1 MDMPIYYPER
11 STLRKVIYQYNG
23 EEYQVITLNKMLSG
37 VQGNILG
44 IEIPETDNA
53 PDPIYTQMLFN
64 TLQRYMFAE
73 IGFDIDEVFIE
84 RFQSRWSMWAEYYYN
99 ILHRVVGNSGLFD
112 RTIQRNGTTNIT
124 EKRDIDESHEQNL
137 ADTGIETTTVNDTIN
152 GETTGSGDRTEYE
165 VNTQHSTATNNTES
179 TQDRTE
185 SKTLNTKHVRTGT
198 DTRDENNT
206 HDTVT
211 EQNVTET
218 EITAE
223 KFNLLTR
230 ANTIIDEFSELF
242 NNLFMQVFTTM

>member
-1 MDMPIYYPER
+1 MPIYYSER
-11 STLRKVIYQYNG
+11 ATLRKIIYEYNG
-23 EEYQVITLNKMLSG
+23 EDYQVITLNKMLSG
-37 VQGNILG
+37 EQHDILG
-44 IEIPETDNA
+44 IAIPETDNT
-53 PDPIYTQMLFN
+53 PDPLYTQMLFN

-73 IGFDIDEVFIE
+73 IGFDIDERFIE
-84 RFQSRWSMWAEYYYN
+84 RFQSRWSMWSNYYHS
-99 ILHRVVGNSGLFD
+99 ILQKVVGNSGLFD
-112 RTIQRNGTTNIT
+112 RIIARKGITNIV
-124 EKRDIDESHEQNL
+124 EKRDIDETHAQNL
-137 ADTGIETTTVNDTIN
+137 RDTGTESTTVDDTIS

-185 SKTLNTKHVRTGT
+185 TKTLDTEHDRTGT

-206 HDTVT
+206 HDTET

-230 ANTIIDEFSELF
+230 ANIVIDEFSELF